1 MVFDKIADIIADKL
15 DIERDLIK
23 PESSFDDMEVDSLYM
38 VEIMLSIEEEFNI
51 TIEDASEMK
60 TVPSPSLHS
69 SLCLSFPSLPARQA
83 LPCSF

>member
-60 TVPSPSLHS
+60 TVADLGDYVTKNTK
-69 SLCLSFPSLPARQA
+69 
-83 LPCSF
+83 

>member
-60 TVPSPSLHS
+60 TVSD
-69 SLCLSFPSLPARQA
+69 LCDYVTKNTK
-83 LPCSF
+83 

>member
-1 MVFDKIADIIADKL
+1 MVFGKIADIIADKL

-60 TVPSPSLHS
+60 TLKH
-69 SLCLSFPSLPARQA
+69 LQ
-83 LPCSF
+83 

>member
-38 VEIMLSIEEEFNI
+38 VEIM
-51 TIEDASEMK
+51 
-60 TVPSPSLHS
+60 
-69 SLCLSFPSLPARQA
+69 
-83 LPCSF
+83 

>member
-38 VEIMLSIEEEFNI
+38 VEIMLSIEEDFNI

-60 TVPSPSLHS
+60 TVAD
-69 SLCLSFPSLPARQA
+69 LCDYVTKNTK
-83 LPCSF
+83 